1 MKKQAIILGAF
12 ITCLILISTTIGC
25 GGSDKNKVNAP
36 AEQAKEQYQCPMK
49 CTEEIFDK
57 PGKCPVCEM
66 ELEKIVNS

>member
-1 MKKQAIILGAF
+1 MGAF
-12 ITCLILISTTIGC
+12 ITGLILISATIGC
-25 GGSDKNKVNAP
+25 GGSDKKEVNAP
-36 AEQAKEQYQCPMK
+36 TEQVKEQYQCPMK